1 MSRKQNNK
9 TKHHSLS
16 LTINDDDANR
26 WLDEQKNISASMRLL
41 ILSAIRTVG
50 YTDYITALASQSP
63 LITKEPPKKS
73 DTNNTNKDVVEQEHE
88 DEPETTT
95 TDPVTTNK
103 SEIKFMGLDK
113 NNLEQ

>member
-41 ILSAIRTVG
+41 ILSAIQTVG

-63 LITKEPPKKS
+63 LISKEPPKKN
-73 DTNNTNKDVVEQEHE
+73 DVTKDAVEQK
-88 DEPETTT
+88 DESETAT
-95 TDPVTTNK
+95 TDPTTTNK
-103 SEIKFMGLDK
+103 PRIDYMGLDK
-113 NNLEQ
+113 NSLEQ

>member
-63 LITKEPPKKS
+63 LVSKEPPKKN
-73 DTNNTNKDVVEQEHE
+73 DADNTNKDIVEQK
-88 DEPETTT
+88 DETETTT
-95 TDPVTTNK
+95 TDPVATNK
-103 SEIKFMGLDK
+103 PDIKFMGLDK